1 MDKLSL
7 RFPHLAEGIFNSL
20 DKQSLSNCRIV
31 NSSWKNYLDRQKFF
45 QIRKIKE
52 NITTF
57 HVIGEPWELIFRKA
71 GIDILRKLFYAVRKS
86 FKSCRSNM
94 NTHGFHF
101 GCTIAY
107 DEQSATPLLVAA
119 AYGDFKFFKRM
130 MDLSGVKKPETEELE
145 TLLCLAAEKGNFR
158 ICRLLLKTLNDMG
171 WKEFLCDEKIID
183 LLRAAAE
190 EGGFQIFKLLI
201 HTLNGEKNQVIT
213 VDDDDWTLL
222 TISAQHG
229 HWKTCE
235 LIMKNN
241 NNNNIF
247 HRCLCQARMFPISP
261 SRQGGERYHPTAIC
275 TEVLT

>member
-1 MDKLSL
+1 M
-7 RFPHLAEGIFNSL
+7 
-20 DKQSLSNCRIV
+20 
-31 NSSWKNYLDRQKFF
+31 SSWKNYLDRQKFF

-71 GIDILRKLFYAVRKS
+71 CIDILRKLFYAVRKS

-201 HTLNGEKNQVIT
+201 HTLNGEKK
-213 VDDDDWTLL
+213 
-222 TISAQHG
+222 SSYH
-229 HWKTCE
+229 
-235 LIMKNN
+235 
-241 NNNNIF
+241 
-247 HRCLCQARMFPISP
+247 
-261 SRQGGERYHPTAIC
+261 SR
-275 TEVLT
+275 

>member
-1 MDKLSL
+1 MEELFQ
-7 RFPHLAEGIFNSL
+7 RFPHLYEGIFNSL
-20 DKQSLSNCRIV
+20 DNQSLCNCRKV
-31 NSSWKNYLDRQKFF
+31 NNSWKNYLDQQKFF

-52 NITTF
+52 NIPTF
-57 HVIGEPWELIFRKA
+57 HVIGEPWELILRKA

-86 FKSCRSNM
+86 FQSCRSNM
-94 NTHGFHF
+94 NTTGLHF
-101 GCTIAY
+101 GCIAY
-107 DEQSATPLLVAA
+107 DDHSATPLLVAA

-130 MDLSGVKKPETEELE
+130 MDLSEVKDPKTEEFE

-222 TISAQHG
+222 TISALHG
-229 HWKTCE
+229 HWEICE
-235 LIMKNN
+235 LIMKNIKGAEN
-241 NNNNIF
+241 PRNV
-247 HRCLCQARMFPISP
+247 
-261 SRQGGERYHPTAIC
+261 EY
-275 TEVLT
+275 EK